1 MKQASDIKQCQ
12 SLGALKNFPEP
23 DLIIEYF
30 WASDS
35 HPYHLKSDEKFLAKD
50 EGVDYIPAWS
60 LGKMIEGLPADLLI
74 SEDLDEDEDGDTYEL
89 FLAPPSDVK
98 LAEVAYKHCVEDKYL
113 YKTEATEL
121 VDAIFKMIM
130 KLNEQ
135 GYYNDI

>member
-60 LGKMIEGLPADLLI
+60 LGKMIEGLPADLFI
-74 SEDLDEDEDGDTYEL
+74 SDNDEVDENSVDTYEL
-89 FLAPPSDVK
+89 VIEPPSSDK
-98 LAEVAYKHCVEDKYL
+98 LRSEERRVGKECVSTCRSRWSPYH
-113 YKTEATEL
+113 
-121 VDAIFKMIM
+121 
-130 KLNEQ
+130 
-135 GYYNDI
+135 